1 MLKNDLLWNILLELQ
16 NDVSLIALATA
27 VSIIHYLFYRK
38 LFKRTDI
45 KGIVISYVSYNEAD

>member
-1 MLKNDLLWNILLELQ
+1 MLTNDLLWDILLELE

-27 VSIIHYLFYRK
+27 ISIIHYLFYRK